1 MNAGQSSER
10 IWKNIRVQ
18 AHNAELERV
27 HTPIWRRIT
36 RQAGTSVFDWV
47 QRQPWNYEPWNTT
60 FSIVVGTQAKEDND
74 G

>member
-1 MNAGQSSER
+1 MNAEQSSGQ
-10 IWKNIRVQ
+10 IRKSIREQ
-18 AHNAELERV
+18 ARKAELERV